1 MSRSTSRLYRAA
13 TAPKNRY
20 AKLVVVLSPTEAP
33 SRKPSYLYPVR
44 NENMKRIQDLV
55 LLICL
60 LGLAAC
66 ATPRKNPQLV
76 YSGST
81 LLFQSKDVVGWRYD
95 LLSQERTFSIRFT
108 EGGYAPVTI
117 GSGNVLAAPAYQWK
131 IDDNDCLTISDDEGQ
146 IAAYQLLSLSKGTVT
161 VWDKVDGQVKVFTR
175 KPKSEGEQDSP

>member
-1 MSRSTSRLYRAA
+1 
-13 TAPKNRY
+13 
-20 AKLVVVLSPTEAP
+20 
-33 SRKPSYLYPVR
+33 
-44 NENMKRIQDLV
+44 MKRIQDLV

-66 ATPRKNPQLV
+66 ANPRKNPQLV

-131 IDDNDCLTISDDEGQ
+131 IDDNDCLTISGDEGQ
-146 IAAYQLLSLSKGTVT
+146 IAAYQLLSLSKGTFT

-175 KPKSEGEQDSP
+175 KPKSEGEQDSPSNGGNAHV